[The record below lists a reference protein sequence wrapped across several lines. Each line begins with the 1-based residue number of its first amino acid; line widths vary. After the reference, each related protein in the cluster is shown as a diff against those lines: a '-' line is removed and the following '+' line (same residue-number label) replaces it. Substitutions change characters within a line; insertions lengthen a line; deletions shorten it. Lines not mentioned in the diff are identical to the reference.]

1 MMCDT
6 LILMPAY
13 NDWES
18 AAPLLQSLDATL
30 FAAGLAARVLIVDDG
45 STLGMPDNL
54 APGPFKALRGIEVL
68 HLRRNLGHQR
78 AICVGLCHAEAKIPC
93 REIVVMDSDG
103 EDAPE
108 ALPPLVSKCRATGGM
123 AIVFA
128 ERTRRSEGLTFRIFY
143 HLYRALHRLLVGAPI
158 RVGNFSVIPFARLQ
172 SLVTVP
178 ELWSHYAAAVFVS
191 RQSYTMIPTTRAKR
205 LAGRSRMNLV
215 SLVVHGLTALSVFSD
230 RIGVRLLAFVAGLQG
245 LVLLGLLA
253 VLGTRLFTPLAIPG
267 WATYSAGLLL
277 ILLCQLVMM
286 MLMFCFAILASR
298 TRSTMIP
305 MRDYAYFIG
314 QVEGVY
320 PRQ

>member
-1 MMCDT
+1 MMTNT

-18 AAPLLQSLDATL
+18 AAQLLPSLDASL
-30 FAAGLAARVLIVDDG
+30 FGARIDARVLIVDDG
-45 STLGMPDNL
+45 STLAVPDDL
-54 APGPFKALRGIEVL
+54 AAGPFKALRRIEVL

-78 AICVGLCHAEAKIPC
+78 AICVGLCHAEASMPC
-93 REIVVMDSDG
+93 AEIVVMDSDG

-108 ALPPLVSKCRATGGM
+108 AVPRLLQKCRDQGGTE
-123 AIVFA
+123 IVFA
-128 ERTRRSEGLTFRIFY
+128 ERTRRSEGMMFRIFY
-143 HLYRALHRLLVGAPI
+143 HLYRGLHRLLVGAPI

-172 SLVTVP
+172 SLVAVP

-191 RQSYTMIPTTRAKR
+191 RQPYTMIPTTRARR

-215 SLVVHGLTALSVFSD
+215 GLVVHGLTALSVFSD
-230 RIGVRLLAFVAGLQG
+230 RIGVRMLTFVTALQ
-245 LVLLGLLA
+245 VPVVLGLLA
-253 VLGTRLFTPLAIPG
+253 VLGTRLFTTVAVPG

-298 TRSTMIP
+298 IRSTIIP
-305 MRDYAYFIG
+305 MRDYLYFIG
-314 QVEGVY
+314 KVEEVRCR
-320 PRQ
+320 P